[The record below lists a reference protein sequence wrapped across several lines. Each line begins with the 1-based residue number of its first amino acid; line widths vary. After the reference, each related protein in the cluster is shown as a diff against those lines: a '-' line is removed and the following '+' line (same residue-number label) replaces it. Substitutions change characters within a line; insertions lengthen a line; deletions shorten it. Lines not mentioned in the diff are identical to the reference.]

1 MQFSSVLA
9 KAYKK
14 QQKKQ
19 RADRYLRD
27 DYARNQSWQSQTSSG
42 QSDND
47 GGKAATVES
56 SRLPIVGQ
64 LLAQSLQWRQLR
76 QQTLAEVQT
85 ISHKEGTV
93 ANRDRTPASAQ
104 EESSLTGELTG
115 EEVAINRNLFAS
127 VTSLSLAATGM
138 FFYLPLA
145 WLSVPFTLYAS
156 IDVLRD
162 ATQALVEERKL
173 RHSLLD
179 ATVIVSALFSQYYLA
194 SALASLTYYTGC
206 KLMAMT
212 EDNTQQ
218 TLHKIMGEQPQI
230 VWRLVDG
237 TEVETP
243 LTTLEAGELIVVNTG
258 ETLPVDG
265 FVVDGFG
272 AVDQRLLSG
281 EARPVEKEAGAPVY
295 AGTTLLTG
303 RLHICVEKAGADTV
317 AAQIGEILLRT
328 THYKSSIQARCE
340 EISDRS
346 VIPTLGLSA
355 VTLAALG
362 PASAVAV
369 IGANYAEVLR
379 IIAPLGML
387 NFLASASHQGILIK
401 DGRALELL
409 NTIDTVVFDKTG
421 TLTLEQPHVTAV
433 HTWRALTG
441 DHLLALAAAAEQ
453 RQNHPLAR
461 AIIEAAQS
469 RDLFLPAI
477 DESLYEVGYGIK
489 AATAE
494 HELHVGSLRFI
505 TAMGIPVADGVYTQ
519 QEATH
524 HQGGALVYVAVDGE
538 LAGAIELHAT
548 LRPEAKQIVAQLK
561 ARKLKLYILSG
572 DHHEPTRRLAEQLGI
587 DNFVAEVLPEEKAAW
602 VKQLQSEGRAV
613 CFVGDGINDAIAL
626 KQAHTSISLRG
637 ASNAATDTAQ
647 IILTNENLA
656 QLDQVFTL
664 AQRFNTNLRNSYIT
678 TFGPGLFCL
687 GGIFFFKFQIL
698 SAMICYNASLVAGLG
713 NALLP
718 AWNRD
723 SVLPDANYISTEQV
737 D

>member
-1 MQFSSVLA
+1 MQFSNILA

-14 QQKKQ
+14 QQKRQ

-27 DYARNQSWQSQTSSG
+27 SYVYEQGNRDTS
-42 QSDND
+42 
-47 GGKAATVES
+47 KPATAENS
-56 SRLPIVGQ
+56 PLPMMGQ
-64 LLAQSLQWRQLR
+64 LLAQSMQWRQLR
-76 QQTLAEVQT
+76 EQTLAEVQT
-85 ISHKEGTV
+85 TSHRTDDAVSREG
-93 ANRDRTPASAQ
+93 AAALPD
-104 EESSLTGELTG
+104 EEET
-115 EEVAINRNLFAS
+115 AINRNLFAS
-127 VTSLSLAATGM
+127 VTGLGLAATGM

-162 ATQALVEERKL
+162 ASHALVEERKL

-206 KLMAMT
+206 KLMSLT

-243 LTTLEAGELIVVNTG
+243 FTALQAGDLIVVNTG

-265 FVVDGFG
+265 YVVSGLG

-281 EARPVEKEAGAPVY
+281 EARPVEKESGAPVY

-303 RLHICVEKAGADTV
+303 RLHVCVEKAGTETV

-346 VIPTLGLSA
+346 VIPTLGVSA
-355 VTLAALG
+355 FTLAALG

-421 TLTLEQPHVTAV
+421 TLTLEQPHVATIY
-433 HTWRALTG
+433 TWQEFGA

-461 AIIEAAQS
+461 AIIDAAQS
-469 RDLFLPAI
+469 RNLSLPAI
-477 DESLYEVGYGIK
+477 DESTYEVGYGIQ

-494 HELHVGSLRFI
+494 HKLHVGSLRFI
-505 TAMGIPVADGVYTQ
+505 ALTGIPIADEVYTQ
-519 QEATH
+519 QQATH
-524 HQGGALVYVAVDGE
+524 EQGGVLVYVAVDG
-538 LAGAIELHAT
+538 LLVGAIELHAT
-548 LRPEAKQIVAQLK
+548 LRPEAKRIVAQLK

-572 DHHEPTRRLAEQLGI
+572 DHQDPTRRLAEQLGI
-587 DNFVAEVLPEEKAAW
+587 ENFVAEVLPEEKAAW
-602 VKQLQSEGRAV
+602 VQQLQSEGRAV

-647 IILTNENLA
+647 IILTDESLA

-664 AQRFNTNLRNSYIT
+664 AEQFNKNMRNSYIT

-687 GGIFFFKFQIL
+687 GGIFFFKFRIL

-718 AWNRD
+718 ALNRR
-723 SVLPDANYISTEQV
+723 STTQEVHFIAAEQT
-737 D
+737 DDG